1 MRKVIA
7 ERSQK
12 TIRSGAIGSLLFI
25 LSPVVS
31 YILFE
36 YVTGDLLQ
44 IPFLSA
50 LLNILW
56 MSVFYLLVFLIGGTT
71 RAAISVVSFFLFVVS
86 LAETFVMSFRSM
98 PIMLWDVLAFRT
110 AMTVAGNYVFD
121 PSIEMVIAGIALLL
135 WNVLCWLFPVRVKG
149 WKHRLLLAAGGTG
162 GIAAFIL
169 CFYLRILPAM
179 GLEINMWEMA
189 DTYEQTGYILSTA
202 VSVRYM
208 IKKRPAGY
216 SPAKLRRMCSQIQEE
231 LVLGEEQPLEEE
243 PVLEEEPAG
252 MTGAEGDIIH
262 PVNLICIMNESLAD
276 LKVAGDFTTDQPYLP
291 FIDSL
296 TENTVRGN
304 LCVPVFG
311 AMTSNTE
318 FEFLLG
324 DSMALLPTNVVA
336 YQFYVQ
342 PGVCSLVSTLAD
354 QGYHSIAIHPYPG
367 ENWNRDRCYTN
378 MGFDGFLEWDTFK
391 DASED
396 LLRNYISDWGC
407 YKKIIDAVENKE
419 TPEDRLFIFNVT
431 MQNHGG
437 YEEQFDNFPQEVSL
451 TGPLAGRY
459 PKADQYLSL
468 MKESDTAFQELLAY
482 FEDYPEPTMIVM
494 FGDHQPGLE
503 DEFYDEIAGRPS
515 FEVPDAER
523 LMWYQT
529 PFIIWTNYQ
538 QPARDMGELGAI
550 YLSSYVLDLAGLDMP
565 LYNQFL
571 FRMSQDFPVVHP
583 IGCYARDGSYY
594 SWDEAQSAR
603 CPYQSLVQDYAYM
616 VYNHSMDRRT
626 VRELF
631 ALP

>member
-1 MRKVIA
+1 MPKATTQCSRKNTLPKVM
-7 ERSQK
+7 
-12 TIRSGAIGSLLFI
+12 GPLLLI
-25 LSPVVS
+25 LSPVFS
-31 YILFE
+31 YVLFE
-36 YVTGDLLQ
+36 YVTGNLSQ
-44 IPFLSA
+44 IAPKLA
-50 LLNILW
+50 LLNIIW
-56 MSVFYLLVFLIGGTT
+56 ISMFYLAVFLIGGTT
-71 RAAISVVSFFLFVVS
+71 RIAIPVVSFFLFAVS
-86 LAETFVMSFRSM
+86 LAETFVMDFRSM

-110 AMTVAGNYVFD
+110 AMTVADNYVFD
-121 PSIEMVIAGIALLL
+121 LSIEMAVAGIAVLL
-135 WNVLCWLFPVRVKG
+135 WDIACWPFPVQVKG
-149 WKHRLLLAAGGTG
+149 WRPRLILAAGGSA
-162 GIAAFIL
+162 GIAAFIAVFFL
-169 CFYLRILPAM
+169 QVIPSM

-189 DTYEQTGYILSTA
+189 DTYERAGYILSTA

-208 IKKRPAGY
+208 VKKRPAGY
-216 SPAKLRRMCSQIQEE
+216 SLAKLRQLCGQIQEE
-231 LVLGEEQPLEEE
+231 LALEE
-243 PVLEEEPAG
+243 G
-252 MTGAEGDIIH
+252 QTKTTGPGDDIIH
-262 PVNLICIMNESLAD
+262 PVNLICIMNESLSD

-296 TENTVRGN
+296 TENTVRGS

-324 DSMALLPTNVVA
+324 DSMALLPTNVIA
-336 YQFYVQ
+336 YQFYVR
-342 PGVCSLVSTLAD
+342 PGVCSLVSTLAS
-354 QGYHSIAIHPYPG
+354 QGYYSVAIHPYPG
-367 ENWNRDRCYTN
+367 QNWNRNKCYQN
-378 MGFDGFLEWDTFK
+378 MGFDEFLEWDAFEATG
-391 DASED
+391 SE
-396 LLRNYISDWGC
+396 LLRDYVSDRGC
-407 YKKIIDAVENKE
+407 YWKIIDTVENKE

-468 MKESDTAFQELLAY
+468 MKESDRAFQELLTY
-482 FEDYPEPTMIVM
+482 FEDHPEPTMIVM

-515 FEVPDAER
+515 VEVPDAER

-529 PFIIWTNYQ
+529 PFVIWTNYP
-538 QPARDMGELGAI
+538 QPAMDMGELGAI

-571 FRMSQDFPVVHP
+571 LRMSQDLPVVHP

-594 SWDEAQSAR
+594 SWEQAQSAQ
-603 CPYQSLVQDYAYM
+603 CPCQSLVQDYGYM
-616 VYNHSMDRRT
+616 VYNHSMDTRT
-626 VRELF
+626 IRELF